1 MFTGGLK
8 RWDRGRAGA
17 LVESLGGRV
26 GSSVSARTDFVVVG
40 ETPGGKLDDA
50 RRLGIRTLDE
60 PGFLALVRR
69 AGGTLPG
76 RRPGAVPPA

>member
-1 MFTGGLK
+1 LSGRSFVFTGGLK
-8 RWDRGRAGA
+8 RLDRGRAGA

-60 PGFLALVRR
+60 PGFLALVRQ

-76 RRPGAVPPA
+76 

>member
-1 MFTGGLK
+1 VFTGGLK
-8 RWDRGRAGA
+8 RLDRGHAGA

-40 ETPGGKLDDA
+40 KTPGGKLDDA

-60 PGFLALVRR
+60 PGFLALVRG

-76 RRPGAVPPA
+76 

>member
-1 MFTGGLK
+1 ME
-8 RWDRGRAGA
+8 RAHAGA

-26 GSSVSARTDFVVVG
+26 GASVSARTDFVVVG
-40 ETPGGKLDDA
+40 ETPGGKLADA

-60 PGFLALVRR
+60 PAFLALVRG

-76 RRPGAVPPA
+76 